1 MSFIDSLWVS
11 LLGLA
16 VVFAVLI
23 LLSFFLTV
31 LSAALGMF
39 LRNSTTGTAVIRDG
53 NAAMVPQT
61 GGTEVPYIVGGI
73 DGEWSGGELKLIG
86 VDEPT
91 AAMIMAIISDESQIP
106 LSQLR
111 FKMIRAID

>member
-1 MSFIDSLWVS
+1 MTLVDSLWVS
-11 LLGLA
+11 LLSLA

-23 LLSFFLTV
+23 LLSFFIKS
-31 LSAALGMF
+31 LSAVLEFFTNNNNKRETDAVDKQDAEDIAVPYALGE
-39 LRNSTTGTAVIRDG
+39 
-53 NAAMVPQT
+53 P
-61 GGTEVPYIVGGI
+61 

-91 AAMIMAIISDESQIP
+91 AAIIMAIISDESQIP

>member
-1 MSFIDSLWVS
+1 MSFADSLWIS

-23 LLSFFLTV
+23 FLSFFLTILSSV
-31 LSAALGMF
+31 LGFVVKNNNEKNVAGAGD
-39 LRNSTTGTAVIRDG
+39 TD
-53 NAAMVPQT
+53 
-61 GGTEVPYIVGGI
+61 VPYIVEEL
-73 DGEWSGGELKLIG
+73 DGECSGGELKLIG

-111 FKMIRAID
+111 FKTIKAID

>member
-1 MSFIDSLWVS
+1 MTLVDSLWVS

-23 LLSFFLTV
+23 LLSFFIKS
-31 LSAALGMF
+31 LSAVLEFFTNNNKRETDGVDKQDAGDIAVPYALGE
-39 LRNSTTGTAVIRDG
+39 
-53 NAAMVPQT
+53 P
-61 GGTEVPYIVGGI
+61 

-91 AAMIMAIISDESQIP
+91 AAIIMAIISDESQIP

>member
-1 MSFIDSLWVS
+1 MSFADSLWIS

-23 LLSFFLTV
+23 FLSFFLTILSSV
-31 LSAALGMF
+31 LGFVVKNNNEKNVAGAGDS
-39 LRNSTTGTAVIRDG
+39 D
-53 NAAMVPQT
+53 
-61 GGTEVPYIVGGI
+61 VPYIVEEL
-73 DGEWSGGELKLIG
+73 DGECSGGELKLIG

-111 FKMIRAID
+111 FKTIKAID

>member
-1 MSFIDSLWVS
+1 MSFADSLWIS

-23 LLSFFLTV
+23 FLSFFLTILSSV
-31 LSAALGMF
+31 LGFVVKNNNEKNVAGAGDS
-39 LRNSTTGTAVIRDG
+39 D
-53 NAAMVPQT
+53 
-61 GGTEVPYIVGGI
+61 VPYIVEELDGGC
-73 DGEWSGGELKLIG
+73 SGGELKLIG

-111 FKMIRAID
+111 FKTIKAID

>member
-1 MSFIDSLWVS
+1 MSFAYSLWIS

-23 LLSFFLTV
+23 FLSFFLTILSSV
-31 LSAALGMF
+31 LGFVVKNNNEKNVAGAGDS
-39 LRNSTTGTAVIRDG
+39 D
-53 NAAMVPQT
+53 
-61 GGTEVPYIVGGI
+61 VPYIVEEL
-73 DGEWSGGELKLIG
+73 DGECSGGELKLIG

-111 FKMIRAID
+111 FKTIKAID